1 MKTYKIELEVDAE
14 WLEVIQNVTNVD
26 YLEEGEVLVWNKVEE
41 L

>member
-14 WLEVIQNVTNVD
+14 WLSVIQNVTDVS
-26 YLEEGEVLVWNKVEE
+26 YTEEGEVLRWIKVEE

>member
-14 WLEVIQNVTNVD
+14 WLAAIQNVTNVD
-26 YLEEGEVLVWNKVEE
+26 YLEEGEVLVWTKVEE